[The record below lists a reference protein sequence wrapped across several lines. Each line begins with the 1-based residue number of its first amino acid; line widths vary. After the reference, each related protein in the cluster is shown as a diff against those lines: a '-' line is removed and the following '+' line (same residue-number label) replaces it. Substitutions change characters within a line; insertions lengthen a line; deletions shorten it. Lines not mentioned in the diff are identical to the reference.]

1 MRSKAKTNYID
12 LVFNEHYEDFKDF
25 YDENKEKIYKS
36 ILEVFKGFTK
46 SKKKFLTLHLSAK
59 IKDLDW
65 DTEFKFSRNET
76 IVLKRDLMPYF
87 EEVEDYETCNE
98 IKNLYKEMSVSL
110 KSEIN

>member
-1 MRSKAKTNYID
+1 MSRKSTSANYID
-12 LVFNEHYEDFKDF
+12 LVFENQYEDFKDF
-25 YDENKEKIYKS
+25 YDENKEIIYKS

-46 SKKKFLTLHLSAK
+46 SKKKSLTLHLSAK

-87 EEVEDYETCNE
+87 EEIEDYETCND
-98 IKNLYKEMSVSL
+98 IKNLYKEITTS
-110 KSEIN
+110 